1 MRRGILEV
9 LLFTAA
15 ALVSSGCFSLTDPLG
30 REDSLEET
38 QREYT
43 KLMRWGEIERA
54 SLYVDPALRQEFL
67 TYEDDFEA
75 IHVTDFDI
83 GNIRFEDGNEAIVVV
98 TYHAYAKRN
107 AQEFPIKEEQRWYR
121 DGITNSWHVRLD
133 LARLGE
139 QLIR

>member
-1 MRRGILEV
+1 MRRGIFEV

-15 ALVSSGCFSLTDPLG
+15 ALISSGCFSLTDPLG
-30 REDSLEET
+30 REDALEET

-54 SLYVDPALRQEFL
+54 SVYVDPALRQEFL
-67 TYEDDFEA
+67 SYEDDFEA

-98 TYHAYAKRN
+98 TYHAYSKR
-107 AQEFPIKEEQRWYR
+107 R
-121 DGITNSWHVRLD
+121 T
-133 LARLGE
+133 
-139 QLIR
+139 